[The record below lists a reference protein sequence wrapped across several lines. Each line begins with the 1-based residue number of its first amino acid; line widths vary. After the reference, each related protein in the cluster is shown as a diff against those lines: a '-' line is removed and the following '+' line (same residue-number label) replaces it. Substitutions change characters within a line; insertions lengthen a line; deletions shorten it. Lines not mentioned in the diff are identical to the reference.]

1 MIKADT
7 PSVKKSTYNLHNNN
21 NNRFTRKNKSMKVKI
36 VVIAATLLLALNLNA
51 QNTSVEKS
59 IWGIQ
64 TGFLGIWINNELKL
78 SESIALR
85 SEIGLDLDVFDSDF
99 GDIKTYLSYPVI
111 TIEPRWYYNFKK
123 RVKKTKRTDGNSANF
138 ISIKTSYHPDWF
150 VISHYENVSII
161 SDLSIVPTWGIRR
174 NVAKHFNYET
184 GIGIGYRY
192 TFLSNYNNYREN
204 VGELWFNLHLRIGY
218 KYISKKK

>member
-1 MIKADT
+1 
-7 PSVKKSTYNLHNNN
+7 
-21 NNRFTRKNKSMKVKI
+21 MKLK
-36 VVIAATLLLALNLNA
+36 TLLLAITLSLSFNSIA
-51 QNTSVEKS
+51 QNASVEKS

-85 SEIGLDLDVFDSDF
+85 SEIGLDLDVFDTDF
-99 GDIKTYLSYPVI
+99 GDSKNYFSAPVI
-111 TIEPRWYYNFKK
+111 TIEPRWYYNFNK
-123 RVKKTKRTDGNSANF
+123 RVKKGKRTDGNSANF
-138 ISIKTSYHPDWF
+138 IALKTSYHPDWF
-150 VISHYENVSII
+150 VISQYENFSII

-174 NVAKHFNYET
+174 NIGKHFGYET
-184 GIGIGYRY
+184 GIGLGYRY
-192 TFLSNYNNYREN
+192 TFYSNYTNYRKN